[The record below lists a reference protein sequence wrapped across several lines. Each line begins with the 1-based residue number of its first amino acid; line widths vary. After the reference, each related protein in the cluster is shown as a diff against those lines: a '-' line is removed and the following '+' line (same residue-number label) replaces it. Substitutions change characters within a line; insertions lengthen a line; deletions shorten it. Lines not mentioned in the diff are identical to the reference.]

1 MLPISRKVYL
11 DSNVFIYSVEMH
23 HVFAAKLLIL
33 WTAINGGNIRAYS
46 NELAWLR
53 VLVAPLRLSNLHLV
67 DEYRSL
73 LIDPRLSLM
82 AINPRILMAAARKRA
97 AHSSLRTP

>member
-1 MLPISRKVYL
+1 MLPISRKVYF
-11 DSNVFIYSVEMH
+11 DSNVFIYSVEKH
-23 HVFAAKLLIL
+23 HVFAAKLMIL
-33 WTAINGGNIRAYS
+33 WTAIDGGNIRAYS
-46 NELAWLR
+46 NELAWLE

-82 AINPRILMAAARKRA
+82 AIDPRILMAAARKRA